1 MIAITVLQI
10 SFFYHDACKP
20 NRIATLLTVLISPR
34 FQFAGVDCNM
44 LYVAALFFPR
54 HLVNYLLQ
62 DFSQLK
68 FLFIFVV

>member
-1 MIAITVLQI
+1 MPDSSNFSKIPI
-10 SFFYHDACKP
+10 C
-20 NRIATLLTVLISPR
+20 
-34 FQFAGVDCNM
+34 VDCNM

-68 FLFIFVV
+68 FLFIFVVWKDKDKKPWKNQV